1 MLKYKILN
9 NNNTTEL
16 VSIDYDSYKIGDNKD
31 TITFNLSKSGAVRN
45 NDTIVMNS
53 TVVIDN
59 IANNVT
65 NNVNFELITEAIVT
79 DDSEVTL
86 NIPTT
91 FQLTPDKVSLYE
103 DNSSGVYVQYY
114 ILEFATPHFLLVM
127 LKIQIELFI
136 YQTIL

>member
-65 NNVNFELITEAIVT
+65 NNVNFELITEAV
-79 DDSEVTL
+79 ERA
-86 NIPTT
+86 
-91 FQLTPDKVSLYE
+91 
-103 DNSSGVYVQYY
+103 GR
-114 ILEFATPHFLLVM
+114 
-127 LKIQIELFI
+127 
-136 YQTIL
+136 

>member
-53 TVVIDN
+53 TVVLD
-59 IANNVT
+59 
-65 NNVNFELITEAIVT
+65 
-79 DDSEVTL
+79 
-86 NIPTT
+86 
-91 FQLTPDKVSLYE
+91 
-103 DNSSGVYVQYY
+103 
-114 ILEFATPHFLLVM
+114 
-127 LKIQIELFI
+127 
-136 YQTIL
+136 

>member
-31 TITFNLSKSGAVRN
+31 TITFNLSKSGTVRN

-79 DDSEVTL
+79 DDNEVTL

-91 FQLTPDKVSLYE
+91 FQLSL
-103 DNSSGVYVQYY
+103 
-114 ILEFATPHFLLVM
+114 IH
-127 LKIQIELFI
+127 I
-136 YQTIL
+136 